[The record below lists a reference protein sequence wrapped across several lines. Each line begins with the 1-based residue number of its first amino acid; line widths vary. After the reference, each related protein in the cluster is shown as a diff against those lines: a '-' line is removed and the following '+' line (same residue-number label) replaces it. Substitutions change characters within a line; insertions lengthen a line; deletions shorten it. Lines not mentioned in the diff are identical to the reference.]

1 MRNDNSRRPPDG
13 GNTVDE
19 ERPRGRPVPGDLARR
34 VHKIALNALPPRQ
47 RATSNLYM
55 DQWDV
60 PKGTKLGPSF
70 EHIVVDRDSI
80 LCFADHQPLAN
91 FSHPCAYLLHDAQNG
106 ELFAHVSA
114 RFPPYP
120 KEGIHLMDLFY
131 RAVKPAEVL
140 APVVRRRRS
149 AGKGCALRF
158 DGLLSGGDSGSGG
171 GSSAGGSGGG
181 ASGGSGPS
189 GGGGMPAGPRCAI
202 LLAGYSDPHH
212 VNDLELSWRMLTDTY
227 QFNTDDIYVLVH
239 NGTKQGAPFRNTNG
253 LRKWPGAVAPDNT
266 FLLQPRGKGSIK
278 AFRWALGE
286 VQKKLK
292 DGGLLFIQVEGH
304 GSIKYG
310 SGGGQFIETYPDG
323 ANSGDCYLNSQM
335 QADLQQLGGCGSL
348 LVLMNQCYAGGF
360 RDSVLLG
367 SRATRTF
374 FAAACED
381 NRVSVQTPDF
391 LWNRF
396 SRNWIE
402 AEKQPDPDGKVD
414 ASEAYTF
421 CDSPARRGLDTP
433 VMGHAPVNGQSSSPA
448 DDIGM
453 GD

>member
-1 MRNDNSRRPPDG
+1 MRDNNKSGPPSDG
-13 GNTVDE
+13 DRTIDE
-19 ERPRGRPVPGDLARR
+19 ERPRGKPVPGELARR

-70 EHIVVDRDSI
+70 EHIVVERDSI

-114 RFPPYP
+114 QFPPYP

-140 APVVRRRRS
+140 APVIRRRRS
-149 AGKGCALRF
+149 SGKGCGPEM
-158 DGLLSGGDSGSGG
+158 DHLLSGS
-171 GSSAGGSGGG
+171 SGGG
-181 ASGGSGPS
+181 ASGG
-189 GGGGMPAGPRCAI
+189 GGDGTPAGPRCAI

-212 VNDLELSWRMLTDTY
+212 ANDLELSWRMLTDTY
-227 QFNTDDIYVLVH
+227 KFNADDIYVLVH
-239 NGTKQGAPFRNTNG
+239 NGTKQGAPFRNTSG
-253 LRKWPGAVAPDNT
+253 LRKWPGAPAPDNT

-286 VQKKLK
+286 VHKKLK
-292 DGGLLFIQVEGH
+292 NGGLLFLQVEGH
-304 GSIKYG
+304 GSVKYG

-335 QADLQQLGGCGSL
+335 KADLQQLTGCNSL

-367 SRATRTF
+367 SPATRTF

-396 SRNWIE
+396 SRHWIE

-433 VMGHAPVNGQSSSPA
+433 VMGHAPLNGQSSSPA
-448 DDIGM
+448 DDIAM
-453 GD
+453 GG